1 MGSRYRGRGLIFNDN
16 EEYRKKFFIDR
27 NVNQVVQYDTAE
39 FFYPDAS
46 EVGSLQ
52 NIKVR
57 WGATSKLYNLA
68 AQHYGDPTYWW
79 VIAWY
84 NKKPTEADFNIGDI
98 IYVPLPLEEALEYFG
113 V

>member
-16 EEYRKKFFIDR
+16 EEYRKK
-27 NVNQVVQYDTAE
+27 
-39 FFYPDAS
+39 
-46 EVGSLQ
+46 VGSLQ

-84 NKKPTEADFNIGDI
+84 NKKPTEADFNVGDI

>member
-1 MGSRYRGRGLIFNDN
+1 MASRYGGRGLIYNDN
-16 EEYRKKFFIDR
+16 EEYKKKFFIDR
-27 NVNQVVQYDTAE
+27 NVNQIVHYDTAE
-39 FFYPDAS
+39 LFYPDGD
-46 EVGSLQ
+46 EVGELQ

-68 AQHYGDPTYWW
+68 AQHYSDPAYWW

-84 NKKPTEADFNIGDI
+84 NKKPTEAHFKIGEI
-98 IYVPLPLEEALEYFG
+98 VYVPLPLEDVLEYFG